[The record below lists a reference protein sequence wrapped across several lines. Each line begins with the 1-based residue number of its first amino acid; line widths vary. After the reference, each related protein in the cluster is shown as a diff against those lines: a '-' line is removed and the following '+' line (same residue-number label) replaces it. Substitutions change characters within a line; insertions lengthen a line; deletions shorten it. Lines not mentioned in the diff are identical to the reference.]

1 MMNGFEVQSQ
11 LRDISPS
18 TRVIV
23 LTANDDPSL
32 RATALNAGASA
43 YLTKQCNDEEFL
55 ATVLRALAEA

>member
-43 YLTKQCNDEEFL
+43 YLTKPCNDEEFL
-55 ATVLRALAEA
+55 ATVLRALAAA